1 MKVVMLKD
9 VKGVGQRGTVVE
21 VADGFALQS
30 LIPQG
35 KAMQGTPD
43 KVAQVQQRIA
53 QEKATTDALADK
65 LKRDIKKLEG
75 TSFTITAKASDKGH
89 LFKGIKKDEVAQ
101 KLAVP
106 ASAISGLDDVTR
118 ATGEYKLKLSAHDV
132 HATVILTIKAE

>member
-21 VADGFALQS
+21 VSDGFALNS

-35 KAMQGTPD
+35 QAMQGTPD

-53 QEKATTDALADK
+53 QEKATQGALAEK

-75 TSFTITAKASDKGH
+75 TALTIAAKASDKGH
-89 LFKGIKKDEVAQ
+89 LFKGIKKSEVAE
-101 KLAVP
+101 KLSVP
-106 ASAISGLDDVTR
+106 ASAISGIDEVTR
-118 ATGEYKLKLSAHDV
+118 STGEYKLKLSAHDA
-132 HATVILTIKAE
+132 HATVMLTIKAE